1 MAPAVQGR
9 SDVKRRKKRR
19 RKKLGWAVE
28 AVSAAPTAIG
38 GIKQG
43 GMREGKEKWETKRK
57 ETVGGTASVVP
68 AVLERSVSS
77 QKPEP
82 AKVRGVASTL
92 LAVYARHR
100 HPSAQKETE

>member
-1 MAPAVQGR
+1 MAPAVQGG
-9 SDVKRRKKRR
+9 SDVKRRKKGGWQ
-19 RKKLGWAVE
+19 KLGWAVE
-28 AVSAAPTAIG
+28 AVSAAPTAVG
-38 GIKQG
+38 GTKQG
-43 GMREGKEKWETKRK
+43 GRRERKEKWKTKRK

-77 QKPEP
+77 QKSEP

-92 LAVYARHR
+92 LAVYAWHR